1 MFRGA
6 EWITIPEIISA
17 ARANLPASAWDYSFG
32 GADTETTLRRNRT
45 AFDYIALRPRVLRDV
60 RVCDTATSFLG
71 QPLALPVMLAPIGG
85 PQNYHP
91 DGALACARAADEVG
105 TMAFIGTLSSP
116 SMEDVRAGS
125 KGPLV
130 FQIYVRGDRAWMES
144 LVRRVERAGY
154 SALCLTV
161 DSAAYGRRERDLQKR
176 FFRGEGGGVQPNL
189 VGLTS
194 GDPNGSRDHQAG
206 LSWDD
211 VAWLRETTSLP
222 LILKGILSPEDAEL
236 AVQHGVAAVYI
247 SNHGGRQLD
256 HLPATLDVLPEIV
269 AAVAGRADV
278 LIDSGFMRGTDV
290 IKAVAMGARAV
301 LIGKLMA
308 WALGAGGQ
316 AGVAAALQILKTEM
330 LSAMANIGVH
340 SIEELGPQCLRPTYP
355 PHPSPWP
362 VNVDPAPPIP
372 MSAAASPARNGEPL
386 VSAEPTT
393 A

>member
-1 MFRGA
+1 MYRGA
-6 EWITIPEIISA
+6 EWITIPEIIRA
-17 ARANLPASAWDYSFG
+17 AKANLPSSAWDYSFG

-60 RVCDTATSFLG
+60 RVCDTATTFMG
-71 QPLALPVMLAPIGG
+71 NPLALPVMLAPIGG

-91 DGALACARAADEVG
+91 DGALACARAADQVG

-116 SMEDVRAGS
+116 SMEEVRAGS

-130 FQIYVRGDRAWMES
+130 FQMYVRGDRSWMEA
-144 LVRRVERAGY
+144 LVRRVEKAGY
-154 SALCLTV
+154 SAICLTV

-176 FFRGEGGGVQPNL
+176 FFRGEGGAAQPNL

-211 VAWLRETTSLP
+211 VDWLRETTSLP

-236 AVQHGVAAVYI
+236 AVEHGVSVVYI
-247 SNHGGRQLD
+247 SNHGGRQVD
-256 HLPATLDVLPEIV
+256 HVPATLDVLPEIV
-269 AAVAGRADV
+269 AAVNGRV
-278 LIDSGFMRGTDV
+278 EILIDSGFMRGTDV

-316 AGVAAALQILKTEM
+316 AGVVAALEILRSEM

-340 SIEELGPQCLRPTYP
+340 SIAELGPQCLRTTYP

-362 VNVDPAPPIP
+362 VSVDPQQPIP
-372 MSAAASPARNGEPL
+372 MTAAEDLAR
-386 VSAEPTT
+386 A
-393 A
+393 